1 MDFAIRRRTLPPL
14 MAQISRHFFYPTF
27 FPLQLNPTLY
37 LKRKHLVPVKNITI
51 FPFDYLN
58 PSLITNKKKLLVE
71 LHRLLYIVNLLQ
83 QACPLSQIRSDH
95 IKLCNRILHSQKTN
109 FKTDIF
115 MKMSSNWPPT
125 PHIPSALMVTLFTN
139 PQSIGQ
145 IWFFDALASH

>member
-1 MDFAIRRRTLPPL
+1 MLVVPHSVYPNLERNFQMIGVNKLL
-14 MAQISRHFFYPTF
+14 ISKLFHFNE
-27 FPLQLNPTLY
+27 LQTMNF
-37 LKRKHLVPVKNITI
+37 VVNITI

-115 MKMSSNWPPT
+115 MKMSSN
-125 PHIPSALMVTLFTN
+125 
-139 PQSIGQ
+139 
-145 IWFFDALASH
+145 

>member
-1 MDFAIRRRTLPPL
+1 MYFDLRLLIKGPSIKDVRKILPIFTPLPPPNSMNFQTL
-14 MAQISRHFFYPTF
+14 FYPTF

-95 IKLCNRILHSQKTN
+95 IKLCNRILHSQKN
-109 FKTDIF
+109 
-115 MKMSSNWPPT
+115 
-125 PHIPSALMVTLFTN
+125 
-139 PQSIGQ
+139 
-145 IWFFDALASH
+145 